1 MNCPKCQGGA
11 YLADEDLVKVMETS
25 APMKLVIRQTFV
37 CRACAERFSRIVW
50 DDFDSRKKDLLD
62 SSDGV
67 QTVSLAEQRVSSPYS
82 QQTPD
87 QAASGIQFL
96 DSV

>member
-11 YLADEDLVKVMETS
+11 FLADEDLVKVMETS
-25 APMKLVIRQTFV
+25 APMKLLIKQTFT

-50 DDFDSRKKDLLD
+50 DDMDSRKKSYEE
-62 SSDGV
+62 SSV
-67 QTVSLAEQRVSSPYS
+67 QTVSLAGNQPTTS
-82 QQTPD
+82 PD

-96 DSV
+96 DNV